1 MAGGITEFLLKHTG
15 LCPVS
20 FHMPGHKGSRLY
32 RELGYGEFLDH
43 IMDCDITE
51 IPGADNLFQTEGVIQ
66 ETQEKYRELY
76 EARKSYLLIN
86 GTSGGLIAAILAT
99 VKPGGEAILARNC
112 HKSVFNALSLGNI
125 SPVYAYPQEE
135 ERYGIAGV
143 VTAEEIEQR
152 MREHPQA
159 KTVVLPSPNY
169 YGICSDINA
178 IAEVVHRHDG
188 VLIVDQAHGAHLKFM
203 EKQPR
208 AAEDC
213 GADIIVDSIHKT
225 LASFTQS
232 AVLHVNSERI
242 SLPVL
247 EDRLQKIESTS
258 PSYLL
263 MASLDLSAEI
273 IREHG
278 ASLFGQWQENL
289 DEFYR
294 RAQVIP
300 GLRLL
305 RECSEKAGS
314 MDRTKINL
322 DMSALGISGA
332 QLEEE
337 LMKRN
342 VFCELTTGNILMC
355 MTGIG
360 NTKADYDKL
369 LEALQEIAER
379 ESREWQTAQDVPED
393 SEEPEK
399 TESANI
405 SENPAAL
412 KIPWNKKRPL
422 HLVAGEAE
430 MEDISRC
437 SGRICGASII
447 PYPPGIP
454 LICPGEVLDE
464 EDIQYVLRLRERGE
478 KVIGIDEQ
486 NRITVISKH
495 R

>member
-43 IMDCDITE
+43 MMDCDITE
-51 IPGADNLFQTEGVIQ
+51 IPGADNLFQTEGIIR

-76 EARKSYLLIN
+76 DVRKSYLLIN
-86 GTSGGLIAAILAT
+86 GTSGGLIAGILAS
-99 VKPGGEAILARNC
+99 VEPGGELILARNC
-112 HKSVFNALSLGNI
+112 HKSVFNALALGNI
-125 SPVYAYPQEE
+125 KPVYAYPQEE

-143 VTAEEIEQR
+143 VTAEEIER
-152 MREHPQA
+152 TMEEHPQA
-159 KTVVLPSPNY
+159 RAVVLPSPNY
-169 YGICSDINA
+169 YGICSDIAA
-178 IAEVVHRHDG
+178 IAEVVHRNGG

-203 EKQPR
+203 EKQPP

-232 AVLHVNSERI
+232 AVLHVNSDRVD
-242 SLPVL
+242 LQVL
-247 EDRLQKIESTS
+247 EDQLQKIESTS

-273 IREHG
+273 VREHG
-278 ASLFGQWQENL
+278 ESLFHQWQENL
-289 DEFYR
+289 GDFYR
-294 RAQVIP
+294 KAEEIP
-300 GLRLL
+300 GLHLL

-314 MDRTKINL
+314 MDQTKINL
-322 DMSALGISGA
+322 DMSALGLSGA
-332 QLEEE
+332 RLEEE

-342 VFCELTTGNILMC
+342 IFCELTTGNILMC

-369 LEALQEIAER
+369 LEALQEIAAQEGR
-379 ESREWQTAQDVPED
+379 SDQRAQDVPED
-393 SEEPEK
+393 LEK
-399 TESANI
+399 P
-405 SENPAAL
+405 ENPERIKTLRNPTSL

-422 HLVAGEAE
+422 HSAAGEKE
-430 MEDISRC
+430 TEDIGRC

-454 LICPGEVLDE
+454 LVCPGEVLDD
-464 EDIQYVLRLRERGE
+464 EDIQYVLRLRKRGE
-478 KVIGIDEQ
+478 KVIGIDEE
-486 NRITVISKH
+486 NRITVISEH

>member
-32 RELGYGEFLDH
+32 RELGYGQFLDH

-51 IPGADNLFQTEGVIQ
+51 IPGADNLFQTEGIIR

-76 EARKSYLLIN
+76 DVRKSYLLIN
-86 GTSGGLIAAILAT
+86 GTSGGLIAAVLAT
-99 VKPGGEAILARNC
+99 VEPGGELILARNC
-112 HKSVFNALSLGNI
+112 HKSIFNALSLGNI
-125 SPVYAYPQEE
+125 KPVYAYPQEE

-143 VTAEEIEQR
+143 VTAEEIEKT
-152 MREHPQA
+152 MEEHPQA
-159 KTVVLPSPNY
+159 KAVVLPSPNY
-169 YGICSDINA
+169 YGICSDITA
-178 IAEVVHRHDG
+178 ITEVVHQHDG
-188 VLIVDQAHGAHLKFM
+188 ILIVDQAHGAHLKFM
-203 EKQPR
+203 KDQPS

-232 AVLHVNSERI
+232 AVLHVNSDRI
-242 SLPVL
+242 SLPNL

-278 ASLFGQWQENL
+278 VSLFAQWQKNL

-294 RAQVIP
+294 KAEELP
-300 GLRLL
+300 GLKLL

-314 MDRTKINL
+314 MDQTKIDL
-322 DMSALGISGA
+322 DMSALGLSGA

-342 VFCELTTGNILMC
+342 IFCELTTGNILMC

-369 LEALQEIAER
+369 LETLQEIAEQ
-379 ESREWQTAQDVPED
+379 ESRDRQTAQDVSGNLD
-393 SEEPEK
+393 NPEK
-399 TESANI
+399 MEQLSEYDIEIVERVPIEMKAN
-405 SENPAAL
+405 ETDLFYL
-412 KIPWNKKRPL
+412 KTK
-422 HLVAGEAE
+422 
-430 MEDISRC
+430 
-437 SGRICGASII
+437 
-447 PYPPGIP
+447 
-454 LICPGEVLDE
+454 
-464 EDIQYVLRLRERGE
+464 QE
-478 KVIGIDEQ
+478 KMAHMV
-486 NRITVISKH
+486 NY
-495 R
+495 